1 MASVKKTN
9 STDIA
14 AKISSAITEAIARSN
29 KFGTGEGKVN
39 VHVHVGD
46 VILIGF
52 DEAIDAEEWGMRENN
67 TEIVGTRGAK
77 GRAAVVQDA
86 DALANKN
93 RKISRSINFSKGALT
108 LNAIENSEPATKRAT
123 KRVAKRATKGPTK
136 RISTKRVSKKTAP
149 ARK

>member
-14 AKISSAITEAIARSN
+14 TKISSAITEAIARSN
-29 KFGTGEGKVN
+29 KFGAGEGKVN

-77 GRAAVVQDA
+77 GRTAVAQDA

-108 LNAIENSEPATKRAT
+108 LNAIENSEPATKR
-123 KRVAKRATKGPTK
+123 VAKRATKGASK
-136 RISTKRVSKKTAP
+136 RISTKRISKKTAP